1 MSKLNVDLDLVQKYN
16 VPGPRYTSYPPA
28 PQFSD
33 KVTWPEVAAKIG
45 QARESRRGLSL
56 YFHIPFCES
65 LCWYCGCT
73 TVITTQREKGAL
85 YLDYLDKEMQQMSAR
100 LDPKRQVVQL
110 HWGGGTPTFLTPDEI
125 RRLGQ
130 SIRKYFNFAPDMEA
144 GVEIDPRRLTGDH
157 VAALREVGFNRAS
170 IGVQDF
176 NPAVQAAVHRIQPRE
191 LTERTMAWARAAGFP
206 SINLDLIYGLP
217 YQTVESF
224 DKTLEEIIKMGPDR
238 LAVFSYAHVPWMKP
252 AQKILE
258 QEAALPS
265 AKTKLSILKLVIEKL
280 TLDDRYTYIGMDHF
294 ARPSDELAVAQRQKT
309 LQRNFQGYSTKGGA
323 DIYAFGMSAIS
334 QADGVYWQNIKDLP
348 GYCAAL
354 DSGREPFAKGYLL
367 SSDDKIRRHTI
378 MRLMCDMSLDFAG
391 LSKDLGL
398 DFAAYFA
405 PELNSM
411 TDLEQDGLLRRQ
423 DDGLVVNEVG
433 RLFIRNIA
441 MRFDRYLPAAKERRF
456 SKTI

>member
-1 MSKLNVDLDLVQKYN
+1 
-16 VPGPRYTSYPPA
+16 
-28 PQFSD
+28 
-33 KVTWPEVAAKIG
+33 
-45 QARESRRGLSL
+45 
-56 YFHIPFCES
+56 
-65 LCWYCGCT
+65 
-73 TVITTQREKGAL
+73 
-85 YLDYLDKEMQQMSAR
+85 
-100 LDPKRQVVQL
+100 
-110 HWGGGTPTFLTPDEI
+110 
-125 RRLGQ
+125 
-130 SIRKYFNFAPDMEA
+130 
-144 GVEIDPRRLTGDH
+144 
-157 VAALREVGFNRAS
+157 
-170 IGVQDF
+170 
-176 NPAVQAAVHRIQPRE
+176 
-191 LTERTMAWARAAGFP
+191 
-206 SINLDLIYGLP
+206 
-217 YQTVESF
+217 VESF

-265 AKTKLSILKLVIEKL
+265 AETKLSILKLVIEKL

>member
-1 MSKLNVDLDLVQKYN
+1 MSKLNVDLELVQKYN

-28 PQFSD
+28 PQFTD
-33 KVTWPEVAAKIG
+33 QVTWPEVAAKIA
-45 QARESRRGLSL
+45 QAQPAGRGLSL

-73 TVITTQREKGAL
+73 TVITTQREKSAL
-85 YLDYLDKEMQQMSAR
+85 YLRYLDKEMERMSAR
-100 LDPKRQVVQL
+100 INPKRKVVQL
-110 HWGGGTPTFLTPDEI
+110 HWGGGTPTFLSPGEI
-125 RRLGQ
+125 RWLGE
-130 SIRKYFNFAPDMEA
+130 SIRNHFNLAPDLEA
-144 GVEIDPRRLTGDH
+144 GVEIDPRRLTRDH

-176 NPAVQAAVHRIQPRE
+176 DPKVQTAVHRIQPRYQ
-191 LTERTMAWARAAGFP
+191 TEQAIEWARAAGFP
-206 SINLDLIYGLP
+206 SVNLDLIYGLP
-217 YQTVESF
+217 YQTVQSF
-224 DKTLEEIIKMGPDR
+224 EQTLEQIIELGPDR

-265 AKTKLSILKLVIEKL
+265 AETKLNLLKLVIEKL
-280 TLDDRYTYIGMDHF
+280 THNDRYTYIGMDHF
-294 ARPSDELAVAQRQKT
+294 ARPTDELAVAQREKT
-309 LQRNFQGYSTKGGA
+309 LQRNFQGYSTKGGT

-334 QADGVYWQNIKDLP
+334 QADGVYWQNAKDLP
-348 GYCAAL
+348 GYYDAL

-378 MRLMCDMSLDFAG
+378 MRLMCDMSLDYGG
-391 LSKDLGL
+391 LSKDLKI
-398 DFAAYFA
+398 DFAGYFRA
-405 PELNSM
+405 ELDSL
-411 TDLEQDGLLRRQ
+411 TDLEKDGLLQRGA
-423 DDGLVVNEVG
+423 DGLTVNQVG

-441 MRFDRYLPAAKERRF
+441 MRFDRYLPSAKERRF